1 MTSDPHA
8 GGPVLQAGAPL
19 NQANL
24 AVVLLHGRGGSAEDI
39 LELGSAFHLP
49 NVAYL
54 APQAVGHTWYPL
66 SFLAPRE
73 ANEPYL
79 SSALGKVES
88 VIRFLEQAAFG
99 RERVVVAGFSQG
111 ACLAT
116 EFVASHPARYGGLI
130 AFTGGL
136 IGPPGSLPHLPS
148 GELLGMP
155 ALLCSGDPDPH
166 VPWARVEESA
176 AILGGTG
183 AMVTTRRYPGRPH
196 TISQEELELARNLLL
211 QIRDGRQVN
220 NQPWTDREEDQ
231 LRRY

>member
-1 MTSDPHA
+1 MMNDPHA
-8 GGPVLQAGAPL
+8 GSAVLQAGAPL
-19 NQANL
+19 SQADL
-24 AVVLLHGRGGSAEDI
+24 AVVLLHGRGGSAENI
-39 LELGSAFHLP
+39 LELSSAFRLP

-54 APQAVGHTWYPL
+54 APQAAGHTWYPL

-79 SSALGKVES
+79 SSALMKIES
-88 VIRFLEQAAFG
+88 VVRSLEQAGFG

-116 EFVASHPARYGGLI
+116 EFLASHPARYGGLI

-136 IGPPGSLPHLPS
+136 IGPPGSLRHS
-148 GELLGMP
+148 AAGELAGTP

-176 AILGGTG
+176 AILHAMG
-183 AMVTTRRYPGRPH
+183 AKVTTKRYPGRPH
-196 TISQEELELARNLLL
+196 TITQEELELARDLLL
-211 QIRDGRQVN
+211 QISDKR
-220 NQPWTDREEDQ
+220 
-231 LRRY
+231 